1 LPKLHE
7 LLAVE
12 GDARDQSAKT
22 RAELTNTLDKKRH
35 LFAEKVVTFFS
46 NQPGVEPVLEEQ
58 SNINSTIADELR
70 WIRGI
75 WGKAIDL
82 AFQVDAGNTEAHAD
96 IVLEDGSAFAE
107 NVPATALLQLEKR
120 LGEVHS
126 FIMAIPT
133 LDPAKGFQKD
143 ADRGP
148 GYFKAREVRKDRTKK
163 VHKVITKAQATEH
176 HPAQADLVM
185 IDEVVGYTQEQEWSG
200 LITPATKSE
209 YLERVESLKRAVKA
223 ARSRANEVE
232 VDTANVKIAD
242 KVFRHVFGPA

>member
-22 RAELTNTLDKKRH
+22 RAELLTTFDKKRH
-35 LFAEKVVTFFS
+35 LFSEKVVTFFS
-46 NQPGVEPVLEEQ
+46 NQPGVEPLREEQ
-58 SNINSTIADELR
+58 SDINSTIATELK

-75 WGKAIDL
+75 WGKALDL
-82 AFQVDAGNTEAHAD
+82 GFQVDDGNTKGRAD
-96 IVLEDGSAFAE
+96 VILENGETFATL
-107 NVPATALLQLEKR
+107 VPATALLQLEKR

-133 LDPAKGFQKD
+133 LDPAKGFKED
-143 ADRGP
+143 PDKGK

-163 VHKVITKAQATEH
+163 VVEVIVKAPATVE
-176 HPAQADLVM
+176 HPAQADLVNVDKV
-185 IDEVVGYTQEQEWSG
+185 IGYTQEQEWSG
-200 LITPATKSE
+200 LITPATKAE

-223 ARSRANEVE
+223 ARSRANEIE
-232 VDTANVKIAD
+232 VDTATVKIAEKIFD
-242 KVFRHVFGPA
+242 HIFGPA